1 MSHAEQASAHPVRF
15 DKNTKN
21 EPRTA
26 CHHELNAS
34 GGCMSRKILV
44 VFAALVIANLVVGIL
59 AIQQAVP
66 SADAPL
72 ATSDD
77 GAIAP
82 IRP

>member
-1 MSHAEQASAHPVRF
+1 
-15 DKNTKN
+15 
-21 EPRTA
+21 
-26 CHHELNAS
+26 
-34 GGCMSRKILV
+34 MSRKILV

-77 GAIAP
+77 GAIAL